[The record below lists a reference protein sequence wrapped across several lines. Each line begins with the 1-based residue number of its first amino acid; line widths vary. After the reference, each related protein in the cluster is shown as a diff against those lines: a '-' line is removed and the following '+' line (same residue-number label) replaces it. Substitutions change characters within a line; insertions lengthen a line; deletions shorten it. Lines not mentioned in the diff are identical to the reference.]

1 MESELDKALPVIL
14 ENITGSLLQRVVLG
28 KDCGHKQEMIQ
39 RHCRVIKVSSTMLKL
54 YPSGK
59 AFSPQTVKKYTTN
72 MLFIGEC
79 MKTSAKSES
88 NLRIIPKD

>member
-1 MESELDKALPVIL
+1 
-14 ENITGSLLQRVVLG
+14 
-28 KDCGHKQEMIQ
+28 
-39 RHCRVIKVSSTMLKL
+39 MLKL

-88 NLRIIPKD
+88 ILRIIP